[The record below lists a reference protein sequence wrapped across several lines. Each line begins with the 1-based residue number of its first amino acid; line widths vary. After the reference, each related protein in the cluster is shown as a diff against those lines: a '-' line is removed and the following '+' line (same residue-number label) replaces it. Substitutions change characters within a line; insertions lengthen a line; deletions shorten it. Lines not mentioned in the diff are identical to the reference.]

1 VLSLVVYYF
10 RADTGAYTDMSGK
23 IETRKFLI
31 DDYAAVVELWKRV
44 DGLEIAEGDDRK
56 SVAEFL
62 ARNSGLSCVATDGS
76 TIVGAALCGHDGR
89 RGHIYHLAVDPKY
102 QGRGLGKRLVD
113 ECIDGLRPAGIQRAI
128 ILVAHDNPRGREFWK
143 RCGWEEIPGA
153 MAMGKD
159 L

>member
-1 VLSLVVYYF
+1 MVHYF
-10 RADTGAYTDMSGK
+10 AADTAASTDMSGK
-23 IETRKFLI
+23 IETRKFLV

-62 ARNSGLSCVATDGS
+62 LRNPGLSCVATDGP
-76 TIVGAALCGHDGR
+76 TIVGVALCGHDGR

-102 QGRGLGKRLVD
+102 RGLGLGKRLVD
-113 ECIDGLRPAGIQRAI
+113 ECLDGLRPAGIQRAI
-128 ILVAHDNPRGREFWK
+128 ILVAHDNPRGRAFWK

-159 L
+159 V

>member
-1 VLSLVVYYF
+1 
-10 RADTGAYTDMSGK
+10 MSGK

-62 ARNSGLSCVATDGS
+62 ARNLGLSYVATDGS
-76 TIVGAALCGHDGR
+76 TIVGVALCGHDGR
-89 RGHIYHLAVDPKY
+89 RGHIYHLAIDPKY

-113 ECIDGLRPAGIQRAI
+113 ECLDGLRPAGIQRAI

-159 L
+159 V